1 MRLVVAALSCP
12 IVGIDGHT
20 LHRVDTGGLPL
31 ANWATAATATARCGL
46 SVKLLE
52 EGGAPV
58 RWGDIRTRG
67 TAYKRCPACKKQ
79 RSPTPSPTTATP
91 SALVG
96 QYALR
101 IVLLGA

>member
-1 MRLVVAALSCP
+1 MDGRDEARPVRLVVAALSCP

-67 TAYKRCPACKKQ
+67 TAYKRCPACKAPKWT
-79 RSPTPSPTTATP
+79 R
-91 SALVG
+91 L
-96 QYALR
+96 
-101 IVLLGA
+101 